1 MTSSKPEFKVGDV
14 VKINPAYAVYGLL
27 PTAPSVG
34 DVGTVVLVGSGTGD
48 PQVLFLRT
56 GHKWWMPPGCLD
68 PVDHLTPP

>member
-1 MTSSKPEFKVGDV
+1 MTSNKPKFKEGDTV
-14 VKINPAYAVYGLL
+14 VINQNYAVYGRL